1 VYSVQVEICNQRGLH
16 ARASAAFSRLA
27 QNYEARITVSRA
39 GMTADG
45 KSIMELLSLAASKGL
60 DIEITAEGSD
70 AEDAVTALTELVRNR
85 FGEDV

>member
-1 VYSVQVEICNQRGLH
+1 MYSDQVEICNQRGLH

-27 QNYEARITVSRA
+27 QNYESQITVSRA

-70 AEDAVTALTELVRNR
+70 AEEAVTALAELVRNR

>member
-1 VYSVQVEICNQRGLH
+1 
-16 ARASAAFSRLA
+16 
-27 QNYEARITVSRA
+27 
-39 GMTADG
+39 MTADG